1 MFFSLV
7 KHRKRGLKTSYS
19 CIFPKYTLFQK
30 CYYCHLRVFTLL
42 FPEVKFIVGG
52 LSAGQ
57 IVGIVVGVLLF
68 ILLVAMCVVWL
79 VNRKHARK
87 ENQRMRD
94 PSTRSVAVRTF
105 IIIQIELF
113 KSSP

>member
-1 MFFSLV
+1 MIYF
-7 KHRKRGLKTSYS
+7 
-19 CIFPKYTLFQK
+19 IN
-30 CYYCHLRVFTLL
+30 
-42 FPEVKFIVGG
+42 EVKFVVGG
-52 LSAGQ
+52 LYAGQ

-94 PSTRSVAVRTF
+94 PSTRSVAVRKF
-105 IIIQIELF
+105 IIIQIKLF
-113 KSSP
+113 MLLPRRLRKPIPCT